1 MDKLH
6 LMTVY
11 VAVAEGQGFAAGARR
26 MGMSPPAVTR
36 AVARLERE
44 LGVKLL
50 TRTTRHVLVT
60 DAGRRYLD
68 DARRILGEVAE
79 ADEAAAG
86 INAEPR
92 GHLTVTAP
100 SLFGRMFV
108 LPGIIGFL
116 QRHPAMEVSALLL
129 DRVVN
134 MLEEGVDVAVRIG
147 ELPDSGMTAI
157 RVGEVRRVTCAAPDY
172 LAAHGTPAEPAA
184 LLQHC
189 IINTSN
195 MGAGNEW
202 KFGHAGNATTIHV
215 KPRLSVTTN
224 DAAIET
230 AMQGFGIARILSYQ
244 VAGLFETGALMP
256 ILTSYEPPPMPIHVI
271 YREGRQASAKV
282 RSFVDMMVP
291 HLQGNSRLF

>member
-11 VAVAEGQGFAAGARR
+11 VAVAESRSFAAGARR
-26 MGMSPPAVTR
+26 LGMSPPAVTR
-36 AVARLERE
+36 AVALLEHE

-50 TRTTRHVLVT
+50 TRTTRHVRVT
-60 DAGRRYLD
+60 DAGQRYLD
-68 DARRILGEVAE
+68 DVRRILGEVAE

-108 LPGIIGFL
+108 LPGIVEFL

-134 MLEEGVDVAVRIG
+134 MLEEGVNVAVRIG
-147 ELPDSGMTAI
+147 ELPDSSMTAI
-157 RVGEVRRVTCAAPDY
+157 RVGQVRRVACAAPQY
-172 LAAHGTPAEPAA
+172 LAAHGTPLTPAA
-184 LLQHC
+184 LAQYC
-189 IINTSN
+189 IINTNN
-195 MGAGNEW
+195 MGAGCEW
-202 KFGHAGNATTIHV
+202 KFGHAATATTVHV
-215 KPRLSVTTN
+215 RPRLSVTTN
-224 DAAIET
+224 DAAIEA

-244 VAGLFETGALMP
+244 VAALFETGALVP
-256 ILTSYEPPPMPIHVI
+256 ILSDYEPPAMPIHVI
-271 YREGRQASAKV
+271 YREGRHASAKV
-282 RSFVDMMVP
+282 RSFVDMMVQ
-291 HLQGNSRLF
+291 HLQGDCTLR